1 MVLTLKFNIMGIL
14 FMAVAIWLGTSI
26 GSGLAG
32 MVGFGGG
39 ILGALVVGFVVY
51 LIWAFLSGVPI
62 KLLSGVIFAVLVWI
76 AQMIMG
82 LVGGRLGLG
91 GGILGLILTAV
102 ILSFLWGWFG
112 GRGAGTIAPAKA
124 HRKSK
129 RRKR

>member
-1 MVLTLKFNIMGIL
+1 MKFDIMGIL

-51 LIWAFLSGVPI
+51 LIWAVLSGVPI

-102 ILSFLWGWFG
+102 MLSFLWGWFG
-112 GRGAGTIAPAKA
+112 GRGDADAGIIAPAKA